1 MEQPVE
7 KTGCYWIGRV
17 FIGVTVSCTGIIPA
31 CFTYCLS
38 SLNYRPLK
46 DNSIL
51 GLVSHKETEVI
62 FLVPNRCPTGI
73 GDSDSGET
81 SLYVRV
87 LVVA

>member
-46 DNSIL
+46 DNSLL

-62 FLVPNRCPTGI
+62 TIILQ
-73 GDSDSGET
+73 
-81 SLYVRV
+81 
-87 LVVA
+87 

>member
-1 MEQPVE
+1 MGVVMFFNKLLFCIIMSRMEQPVE
-7 KTGCYWIGRV
+7 KTGFYWIGRV
-17 FIGVTVSCTGIIPA
+17 LIGVTVSCTGIIPA

-62 FLVPNRCPTGI
+62 
-73 GDSDSGET
+73 
-81 SLYVRV
+81 
-87 LVVA
+87 AK